1 MLLCTYDVAWRTAA
15 HETITLV
22 GLAGLSCTIGASG
35 GTGALKRG
43 SAVLSQPDCSTPT
56 QTLSAAD
63 GLMKS
68 LNEYLCACSTA
79 TIGRSAAQCSAVHA
93 DYGTKPLD
101 DELRRGG
108 GRLRERRLERRLP
121 VRQLRAH
128 SPQ

>member
-1 MLLCTYDVAWRTAA
+1 M
-15 HETITLV
+15 
-22 GLAGLSCTIGASG
+22 
-35 GTGALKRG
+35 
-43 SAVLSQPDCSTPT
+43 SQPDCSTPT

-79 TIGRSAAQCSAVHA
+79 GDDRPIDRQRSAAQRMRI